1 MLVAADIITI
11 MIMTM
16 RIPTTTHIPTNMAT
30 ATKMR
35 SASLSRLLQ
44 LASPMLPV
52 GAYSYSQGLEWA
64 IETGDVTDIESSKQW
79 IGDVLSIYYANFELP
94 VLLRL
99 FKAWQQMDGP
109 QIQYW
114 DEYYQA
120 GRDSSEALAETRQM
134 AYSLLRLQRDLATWP
149 PQVILLTGSLQQPAF
164 PTIYAVT
171 ALCWEI
177 SLEETLHAYAWSF
190 LENQVSAVM
199 KTVPLGQVA
208 GQRILSQ
215 LAMTLPKLV
224 EDALQLPDDEIHNF
238 CPALSIAGCRHET
251 QYSRLFRS

>member
-1 MLVAADIITI
+1 MTMSIHTI
-11 MIMTM
+11 MF
-16 RIPTTTHIPTNMAT
+16 THMNMDTATNMS
-30 ATKMR
+30 

-64 IETGDVTDIESSKQW
+64 IESADVKDIDSSKQW
-79 IGDVLSIYYANFELP
+79 IGDVLSIYFANFELP

-99 FKAWQQMDGP
+99 YKAWQRMDGP

-149 PQVILLTGSLQQPAF
+149 PQVVLLSGTLQQPAF
-164 PTIYAVT
+164 PTIYSVS

-177 SLEETLHAYAWSF
+177 SLSDMLHAYAWSF
-190 LENQVSAVM
+190 LENQVSAIM
-199 KTVPLGQVA
+199 KAVPLGQVA
-208 GQRILSQ
+208 GQRILSD
-215 LAMTLPKLV
+215 LAMTLPNLV
-224 EDALQLPDDEIHNF
+224 DKAMQLPDDDIHNF
-238 CPALSIAGCRHET
+238 CPALSIAGCRHEI

>member
-1 MLVAADIITI
+1 MGIA
-11 MIMTM
+11 
-16 RIPTTTHIPTNMAT
+16 TNMS
-30 ATKMR
+30 

-64 IETGDVTDIESSKQW
+64 IESGDVSNIDTARQW
-79 IGDVLSIYYANFELP
+79 IGDVLSTYFAHFELP
-94 VLLRL
+94 ILLRL
-99 FKAWQQMDGP
+99 YKAWQQMDGL

-114 DEYYQA
+114 DEFYQA

-149 PQVILLTGSLQQPAF
+149 SQIVLLSGSLQQPAF
-164 PTIYAVT
+164 PTVYSVS

-177 SLEETLHAYAWSF
+177 SDSDMLHTYAWSF

-208 GQRILSQ
+208 GQRILSE
-215 LAMTLPKLV
+215 LAMILPSLV
-224 EDALQLPDDEIHNF
+224 EQALQLPDEDIHNF

>member
-1 MLVAADIITI
+1 MLAVADITI
-11 MIMTM
+11 IMMNIHMIMF
-16 RIPTTTHIPTNMAT
+16 THMDTV
-30 ATKMR
+30 TKMS

-64 IETGDVTDIESSKQW
+64 IETGEVIDIESSKQW
-79 IGDVLSIYYANFELP
+79 IGDVLSIYFVNYELP

-99 FKAWQQMDGP
+99 YKAWQQMDGP

-149 PQVILLTGSLQQPAF
+149 PQIVLLSGTLQQPAF
-164 PTIYAVT
+164 PTIYSVS

-177 SLEETLHAYAWSF
+177 SLSDMLHAYAWSF

-208 GQRILSQ
+208 GQRILSE
-215 LAMTLPKLV
+215 LAMTLPALV
-224 EDALQLPDDEIHNF
+224 DQAMQLPDDDIQNF

>member
-1 MLVAADIITI
+1 MMIIS
-11 MIMTM
+11 MSLFDS
-16 RIPTTTHIPTNMAT
+16 RT
-30 ATKMR
+30 ATDMAN
-35 SASLSRLLQ
+35 ASLSRLLQ

-64 IETGDVTDIESSKQW
+64 IESGEVTDKASAEQW
-79 IGDVLSIYYANFELP
+79 IGDVLDIYFAHFELP

-99 FKAWQQMDGP
+99 YHSWQQMDADA
-109 QIQYW
+109 IQYW

-120 GRDSSEALAETRQM
+120 SRDCSEALAETRQM
-134 AYSLLRLQRDLATWP
+134 AYSLQRLQRDLASWP
-149 PQVILLTGSLQQPAF
+149 PAVSLISDNLPQPAF
-164 PTIYAVT
+164 PTIYAIS
-171 ALCWEI
+171 ALRWDI
-177 SLEETLHAYAWSF
+177 SETDMLHAYAWSW

-208 GQRILSQ
+208 GQKILSA
-215 LAMTLPKLV
+215 LAMNITGLV
-224 EDALQLPDDEIHNF
+224 DNALKLPDADITNF

>member
-1 MLVAADIITI
+1 MSTVTVTE
-11 MIMTM
+11 MS
-16 RIPTTTHIPTNMAT
+16 
-30 ATKMR
+30 

-64 IETGDVTDIESSKQW
+64 IESGDVTDIESSKQW

-99 FKAWQQMDGP
+99 FKAWQQMDGL

-120 GRDSSEALAETRQM
+120 GRDSS
-134 AYSLLRLQRDLATWP
+134 
-149 PQVILLTGSLQQPAF
+149 
-164 PTIYAVT
+164 
-171 ALCWEI
+171 
-177 SLEETLHAYAWSF
+177 AYAWSF

-208 GQRILSQ
+208 GQRILSE
-215 LAMTLPKLV
+215 LAMTLPALV
-224 EDALQLPDDEIHNF
+224 DQAIQLPDDDIQNF
-238 CPALSIAGCRHET
+238 CPALSIAGCKHET

>member
-1 MLVAADIITI
+1 MHTDIVI
-11 MIMTM
+11 
-16 RIPTTTHIPTNMAT
+16 
-30 ATKMR
+30 KM
-35 SASLSRLLQ
+35 SSTSLSRLLQ

-64 IETGDVTDIESSKQW
+64 INSGEVIDIESSKQW

-99 FKAWQQMDGP
+99 YKAWQQMDGP
-109 QIQYW
+109 QIHYW

-149 PQVILLTGSLQQPAF
+149 PQIVLLSGSLQQPAF
-164 PTIYAVT
+164 PTIYSVS

-177 SLEETLHAYAWSF
+177 ALDDMLHAYAWSF

-208 GQRILSQ
+208 GQRILSE
-215 LAMTLPKLV
+215 LAMTLPALV
-224 EDALQLPDDEIHNF
+224 DQAIQLPDDDIQNF

>member
-1 MLVAADIITI
+1 MLAVAVITI
-11 MIMTM
+11 IMTM
-16 RIPTTTHIPTNMAT
+16 ITHILIAMSTVTVTEMS
-30 ATKMR
+30 

-64 IETGDVTDIESSKQW
+64 IESGDVTDIESSKQW

-99 FKAWQQMDGP
+99 FKAWQQMDGL

-149 PQVILLTGSLQQPAF
+149 PQIVLLTGSLQQPAF

-177 SLEETLHAYAWSF
+177 SLEEMLHAYAWSF

-208 GQRILSQ
+208 GQRILSE
-215 LAMTLPKLV
+215 LAMTLPALV
-224 EDALQLPDDEIHNF
+224 DQAIQLPDDDIQNF
-238 CPALSIAGCRHET
+238 CPALSIAGCKHET

>member
-1 MLVAADIITI
+1 MLLVAGITF
-11 MIMTM
+11 IMTM
-16 RIPTTTHIPTNMAT
+16 NIHMITFMHTDIV
-30 ATKMR
+30 TKM
-35 SASLSRLLQ
+35 SSTSLSRLLQ

-64 IETGDVTDIESSKQW
+64 IDSGEVIDIESSKQW

-99 FKAWQQMDGP
+99 YKAWQQMDGP
-109 QIQYW
+109 QIHYW

-134 AYSLLRLQRDLATWP
+134 AYSLLRLQRDLDTWP
-149 PQVILLTGSLQQPAF
+149 PQIVLLSGSLQQPAF
-164 PTIYAVT
+164 PTIYSVS

-177 SLEETLHAYAWSF
+177 ALDDMLHAYAWSF

-208 GQRILSQ
+208 GQRILSE
-215 LAMTLPKLV
+215 LAMTLPALV
-224 EDALQLPDDEIHNF
+224 DQAIQLPDDDIQNF